1 MIELQLL
8 RFLPSAAE
16 GEAEQSAPPLCYNR
30 VVRKDTLVEDM
41 DGRVRKLEADS
52 QQMMADIETLD
63 KRVANHG
70 AELDELKIK
79 SATMDTVLTRID
91 ATVAKIDGRMD
102 AQQMKPAQRWDD
114 LVKQVITL
122 VVAAV
127 VGAILLRLGLQ

>member
-1 MIELQLL
+1 M
-8 RFLPSAAE
+8 
-16 GEAEQSAPPLCYNR
+16 
-30 VVRKDTLVEDM
+30 EDM

-52 QQMMADIETLD
+52 QQMMADIKTLD
-63 KRVANHG
+63 ERVNTHG
-70 AELDELKIK
+70 AELEELKIK
-79 SATMDTVLTRID
+79 SATMDTVLNRID

-122 VVAAV
+122 VVAAF

>member
-1 MIELQLL
+1 M
-8 RFLPSAAE
+8 
-16 GEAEQSAPPLCYNR
+16 
-30 VVRKDTLVEDM
+30 EDM

-52 QQMMADIETLD
+52 QQMMSDIRTLD
-63 KRVANHG
+63 ERVSNHG
-70 AELDELKIK
+70 MELDELKIK
-79 SATMDTVLTRID
+79 SATMNTVLTRID

>member
-1 MIELQLL
+1 
-8 RFLPSAAE
+8 
-16 GEAEQSAPPLCYNR
+16 
-30 VVRKDTLVEDM
+30 M

-52 QQMMADIETLD
+52 QQMKADIKTLD
-63 KRVANHG
+63 ERVSNHG
-70 AELDELKIK
+70 MELDELKIK
-79 SATMDTVLTRID
+79 SATMNTVLTRID

-127 VGAILLRLGLQ
+127 VGAILIRMGLQ

>member
-1 MIELQLL
+1 MIAT
-8 RFLPSAAE
+8 AAVPAFRSR
-16 GEAEQSAPPLCYNR
+16 GEAEQSASPLCYNR
-30 VVRKDTLVEDM
+30 VVRKEAPVEEM

-52 QQMMADIETLD
+52 QQMMADIKTLD
-63 KRVANHG
+63 ERVGNHG
-70 AELDELKIK
+70 AELDELRIK
-79 SATMDTVLTRID
+79 SATMNTVLTRID

>member
-1 MIELQLL
+1 M
-8 RFLPSAAE
+8 
-16 GEAEQSAPPLCYNR
+16 
-30 VVRKDTLVEDM
+30 EDI
-41 DGRVRKLEADS
+41 DERVRRLEADS

-63 KRVANHG
+63 ARVTNHG
-70 AELDELKIK
+70 TELDELKIK

-102 AQQMKPAQRWDD
+102 TLQMKPAQRWDD
-114 LVKQVITL
+114 LVKQAITL

>member
-1 MIELQLL
+1 ME
-8 RFLPSAAE
+8 E
-16 GEAEQSAPPLCYNR
+16 
-30 VVRKDTLVEDM
+30 M
-41 DGRVRKLEADS
+41 DSRVRRLEADS
-52 QQMMADIETLD
+52 QQMKADIKTLD
-63 KRVANHG
+63 ERVSNHG

-122 VVAAV
+122 VVAAA
-127 VGAILLRLGLQ
+127 VGTILLRIGLQ

>member
-1 MIELQLL
+1 M
-8 RFLPSAAE
+8 
-16 GEAEQSAPPLCYNR
+16 
-30 VVRKDTLVEDM
+30 EDM
-41 DGRVRKLEADS
+41 DERVRKLEADS

-127 VGAILLRLGLQ
+127 LGAILLRLGLQ

>member
-1 MIELQLL
+1 
-8 RFLPSAAE
+8 
-16 GEAEQSAPPLCYNR
+16 
-30 VVRKDTLVEDM
+30 M

-52 QQMMADIETLD
+52 RLMMADIKTLD
-63 KRVANHG
+63 ERVSSHG
-70 AELDELKIK
+70 TELDELKIK

-102 AQQMKPAQRWDD
+102 AQQMKPAQRWED

-127 VGAILLRLGLQ
+127 IGAILLRLGLQ

>member
-1 MIELQLL
+1 M
-8 RFLPSAAE
+8 
-16 GEAEQSAPPLCYNR
+16 
-30 VVRKDTLVEDM
+30 RKGALVEDM

-52 QQMMADIETLD
+52 QQMMADIKTLD
-63 KRVANHG
+63 ERVGNHG
-70 AELDELKIK
+70 VELDELKIK
-79 SATMDTVLTRID
+79 SATMNTVLTRID

-127 VGAILLRLGLQ
+127 VGAIMLRLGLQ

>member
-1 MIELQLL
+1 M
-8 RFLPSAAE
+8 E
-16 GEAEQSAPPLCYNR
+16 G
-30 VVRKDTLVEDM
+30 M

-52 QQMMADIETLD
+52 QQMMADIKTLYE
-63 KRVANHG
+63 RVSTHG

-79 SATMDTVLTRID
+79 SATMDTVLNRID

>member
-1 MIELQLL
+1 
-8 RFLPSAAE
+8 
-16 GEAEQSAPPLCYNR
+16 
-30 VVRKDTLVEDM
+30 M

-52 QQMMADIETLD
+52 QQMMADIKTLEE
-63 KRVANHG
+63 RVSSHG
-70 AELDELKIK
+70 TELDELKIK

>member
-1 MIELQLL
+1 
-8 RFLPSAAE
+8 
-16 GEAEQSAPPLCYNR
+16 
-30 VVRKDTLVEDM
+30 M
-41 DGRVRKLEADS
+41 DSRVRKLEADS
-52 QQMMADIETLD
+52 QQMKADIKTLD
-63 KRVANHG
+63 ERVSSHG
-70 AELDELKIK
+70 TELDELKIK
-79 SATMDTVLTRID
+79 SATMNTVLTRID

>member
-1 MIELQLL
+1 
-8 RFLPSAAE
+8 
-16 GEAEQSAPPLCYNR
+16 
-30 VVRKDTLVEDM
+30 M

-52 QQMMADIETLD
+52 QQMMADIKTLD
-63 KRVANHG
+63 ERVSIHG

-79 SATMDTVLTRID
+79 SATMNTVLNRID

-102 AQQMKPAQRWDD
+102 AQQLKPAQRWDD

>member
-1 MIELQLL
+1 ME
-8 RFLPSAAE
+8 E
-16 GEAEQSAPPLCYNR
+16 
-30 VVRKDTLVEDM
+30 M

-52 QQMMADIETLD
+52 QQMKADIRTLD
-63 KRVANHG
+63 ERVSNHG
-70 AELDELKIK
+70 MDLDKLKIK
-79 SATMDTVLTRID
+79 SATMNTVLTRID

>member
-1 MIELQLL
+1 ME
-8 RFLPSAAE
+8 E
-16 GEAEQSAPPLCYNR
+16 
-30 VVRKDTLVEDM
+30 M

-52 QQMMADIETLD
+52 QQMKADIKTLD
-63 KRVANHG
+63 ERVSNHG
-70 AELDELKIK
+70 MELDELKIK
-79 SATMDTVLTRID
+79 SATMNTVLTRID

-127 VGAILLRLGLQ
+127 VGAILIRMGLQ

>member
-1 MIELQLL
+1 ME
-8 RFLPSAAE
+8 E
-16 GEAEQSAPPLCYNR
+16 
-30 VVRKDTLVEDM
+30 M

-52 QQMMADIETLD
+52 QQMMADIKTLD
-63 KRVANHG
+63 ERVSSHG
-70 AELDELKIK
+70 TELDELKIK
-79 SATMDTVLTRID
+79 SATMNTVLTRID

-102 AQQMKPAQRWDD
+102 AQQMKPAQRWED

>member
-1 MIELQLL
+1 ME
-8 RFLPSAAE
+8 E
-16 GEAEQSAPPLCYNR
+16 
-30 VVRKDTLVEDM
+30 M
-41 DGRVRKLEADS
+41 DSRVRKLEADS
-52 QQMMADIETLD
+52 QQMKADIKTLD
-63 KRVANHG
+63 ERVSNHG
-70 AELDELKIK
+70 DELDELKIK

-127 VGAILLRLGLQ
+127 VGAIMIRLGLQ

>member
-1 MIELQLL
+1 ME
-8 RFLPSAAE
+8 E
-16 GEAEQSAPPLCYNR
+16 
-30 VVRKDTLVEDM
+30 M

-52 QQMMADIETLD
+52 QQMKADIKTLD
-63 KRVANHG
+63 ERVSNHG
-70 AELDELKIK
+70 MELDKLKIK
-79 SATMDTVLTRID
+79 SATMNTVLTRID

-127 VGAILLRLGLQ
+127 VGAIMIRLGLQ

>member
-1 MIELQLL
+1 ME
-8 RFLPSAAE
+8 E
-16 GEAEQSAPPLCYNR
+16 
-30 VVRKDTLVEDM
+30 M

-52 QQMMADIETLD
+52 QQMMADIKTLD
-63 KRVANHG
+63 ERVSSHG
-70 AELDELKIK
+70 TELDELKIK
-79 SATMDTVLTRID
+79 SATMNTVLTRID

>member
-1 MIELQLL
+1 
-8 RFLPSAAE
+8 
-16 GEAEQSAPPLCYNR
+16 
-30 VVRKDTLVEDM
+30 M
-41 DGRVRKLEADS
+41 DSRVRKLEADN
-52 QQMMADIETLD
+52 QQMMGDIEALE
-63 KRVANHG
+63 KRVSNHG

-79 SATMDTVLTRID
+79 SATMDTVLNRID

>member
-1 MIELQLL
+1 M
-8 RFLPSAAE
+8 
-16 GEAEQSAPPLCYNR
+16 
-30 VVRKDTLVEDM
+30 RKGALVEDM

-52 QQMMADIETLD
+52 QQMMADIKTLD
-63 KRVANHG
+63 ERVSAHG
-70 AELDELKIK
+70 AELDELRIK
-79 SATMDTVLTRID
+79 SATMNTVLTRID

>member
-1 MIELQLL
+1 MEEI
-8 RFLPSAAE
+8 
-16 GEAEQSAPPLCYNR
+16 
-30 VVRKDTLVEDM
+30 

-52 QQMMADIETLD
+52 QQTMSDVKTLGERVSSHGTELD
-63 KRVANHG
+63 K
-70 AELDELKIK
+70 LKIK
-79 SATMDTVLTRID
+79 SATMNTVLTRID

-122 VVAAV
+122 VAAAV